1 MDLKEK
7 RIKMM
12 SEGNITSV
20 LFKLGIPVI
29 IGMLITSLYNVV
41 DAMFVGWLGTSQMG
55 AVSVAYPIT
64 QVIIGLGLT
73 FGSGSASYISR
84 LLGEKN
90 NNQANRTA
98 SIALI
103 SSIIIGLITIV
114 VTMCFLDKILISL
127 GATETILPYAREF
140 AIIYIPGS
148 ILNVINVTMNNI
160 SASEGATKISM
171 TSMLMGALINVVL
184 EPIFIY
190 TFNLGISGSA
200 IATVIAQGMTTLL
213 YVWYIF
219 SGKSNLHISVKY
231 FSPNATIYSEIF
243 KVGIP
248 TLLFQLLSS
257 ASMGLINT
265 AASKYGDSTVAAMG
279 IITRVL
285 ALGSYVIFGYSKGFQ
300 PVAGYNYGA
309 KNYKRLKEAIFT
321 SLKWSTIFCA
331 AAEII
336 ILIFAK
342 QIIGLFTVDDSVI
355 SIGTNALR
363 ANSITFILFGYQY
376 IYTTLFLALGKALKG
391 TILSIARQGIFFI
404 PIIFAFPRMF
414 GLNGIIFTQPAADV
428 LTTLLT
434 VLFALKIH
442 RQLNISNNKIDKD
455 NRLTLTT
462 ELKSEPLSSKE

>member
-7 RIKMM
+7 RIKMI
-12 SEGNITSV
+12 SEGNITKV
-20 LFKLGIPVI
+20 LFQLGVPVI
-29 IGMLITSLYNVV
+29 IGMLVTSLYNVV
-41 DAMFVGWLGTSQMG
+41 DAMFVGGLGTSQMG
-55 AVSVAYPIT
+55 AVSIAYPIA

-90 NNQANRTA
+90 GKEADRTA
-98 SIALI
+98 STALI
-103 SSIIIGLITIV
+103 SSIIVGLITIV
-114 VTMCFLDKILISL
+114 VTMCFLDKVLTLL
-127 GATETILPYAREF
+127 GATPTILPYAREF

-160 SASEGATKISM
+160 AASEGATKISM

-190 TFNLGISGSA
+190 AFKWGISGSA
-200 IATVIAQGMTTLL
+200 IATVVAQGMTTFL

-219 SGKSNLHISVKY
+219 SGKSNLHISVKN
-231 FSPNATIYSEIF
+231 FFPKAAIYSQIF

-257 ASMGLINT
+257 GSMGLINT
-265 AASKYGDSTVAAMG
+265 AASHYGDSAVAAMG
-279 IITRVL
+279 ITTRIL
-285 ALGSYVIFGYSKGFQ
+285 ALGSYVIFGYAKGFQ
-300 PVAGYNYGA
+300 PVAGYSYGA
-309 KNYKRLKEAIFT
+309 KNYKRLKEAIAE

-331 AAEII
+331 IAEL
-336 ILIFAK
+336 ILFIFSK
-342 QIIGLFTVDDSVI
+342 QIISLFSKDTSVI
-355 SIGTNALR
+355 LIGINVLR

-376 IYTTLFLALGKALKG
+376 IYTTLFLSMGKALKG

-404 PIIFAFPRMF
+404 PIILVLPRIF

-434 VLFALKIH
+434 VLFAIKIQS
-442 RQLNISNNKIDKD
+442 QLNIPNM
-455 NRLTLTT
+455 
-462 ELKSEPLSSKE
+462 ELKMKA